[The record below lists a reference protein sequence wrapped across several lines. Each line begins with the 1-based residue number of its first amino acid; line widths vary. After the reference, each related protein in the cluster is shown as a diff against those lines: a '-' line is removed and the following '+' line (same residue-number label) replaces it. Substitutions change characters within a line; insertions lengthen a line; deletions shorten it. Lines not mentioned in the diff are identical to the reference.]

1 MKAKHEQV
9 IIMSVQVKCEDHN
22 HEKCSIK
29 LNINSFKHGNMK
41 NHQRN
46 YLTFKVYVCLVQ
58 TKEYI
63 HIQKLTSPQIYM
75 HEGTWLKRIFM
86 YI

>member
-22 HEKCSIK
+22 HEKYSIK

-63 HIQKLTSPQIYM
+63 HIQNTMSPQKYM
-75 HEGTWLKRIFM
+75 HKGKLLKDV
-86 YI
+86 YV